1 MLETAEQHN
10 AKLTGKVVIPEPP
23 VIIEVPAP
31 EQPKPKGRNVV
42 TEMCYPYKMTLHEF
56 MDELE
61 KAKEPFTK
69 NMENML
75 FGKDEKW
82 PEDWMVIFIDWI
94 EMVKEKE

>member
-42 TEMCYPYKMTLHEF
+42 TMKV
-56 MDELE
+56 
-61 KAKEPFTK
+61 KQ
-69 NMENML
+69 
-75 FGKDEKW
+75 
-82 PEDWMVIFIDWI
+82 VIPRRI
-94 EMVKEKE
+94 